1 MPANAPAGQ
10 WFGQDGSMAGA
21 PVHLADEAIADGV
34 HGDDV
39 ARMERRITQGAT
51 QLRDRVAQYTRCDAA
66 AAPCRIEQR
75 IFVDHVARLLQQR
88 QQHRID
94 LGLHG
99 LCLTVT
105 FQQVCGW
112 IDDDAIALV

>member
-1 MPANAPAGQ
+1 
-10 WFGQDGSMAGA
+10 MAGTPA
-21 PVHLADEAIADGV
+21 HLADEAITDGV

-39 ARMERRITQGAT
+39 ARMERRIAQGAA
-51 QLRDRVAQYTRCDAA
+51 QLRDRVAQYAWCDAA
-66 AAPCRIEQR
+66 AAPCRIKQR

-94 LGLHG
+94 LGLYG
-99 LCLTVT
+99 LRLTIT
-105 FQQVCGW
+105 FQQVRRW